1 MKMGPCW
8 THAQSPKHHGRF
20 FLKESPVNSG
30 HEEPLEVKF
39 QERQA
44 HAKYINNKCLRKRN
58 Y

>member
-1 MKMGPCW
+1 MGPCW